1 MVEVQLW
8 IVILLL
14 SVQMI
19 AVIVYCAV
27 SVFLRIEHNARTRSI
42 DLLLEKFLK
51 EENHTSE

>member
-51 EENHTSE
+51 EENHASE

>member
-19 AVIVYCAV
+19 AIIVYCAV
-27 SVFLRIEHNARTRSI
+27 TLFLRIEHNNRTRSV
-42 DLLLEKFLK
+42 DMLLEKFLN
-51 EENHTSE
+51 EENKTSD